1 MADAS
6 PGSAPGAGT
15 SGPKPDGTGVYNQDA
30 GYLNAEARR
39 TLSTPTYS
47 ATAPSTVDIPR
58 DTVLKR
64 ILMKLTMTVT
74 ATYSSGSPLF
84 DQKGFFEKIC
94 ANVEINVN
102 GQRIIKSVRP
112 HIARINNI
120 LLGASAPRRAYGFSA
135 SAPTISRGSYEW
147 FAGTLAYP
155 ATTQY
160 IQAQE
165 AFELSFEN
173 PWGYGGSRHM
183 TELDIRDVASAV
195 CKFYWQNSSNLINDG
210 NAATVTYTN
219 VAVTVTPQIIE
230 NRARP
235 RPQNGQ
241 VLFDYVETSFSRTYT
256 GQARSNQID
265 LQTGNFLLGV
275 GILCING
282 DAVYTLQEN
291 LLTNMALYIN
301 GATAI
306 QGPVSHQDLQDENV
320 VRFGCDDPIGYAANL
335 ASIATDADKH
345 PLRGFGHMSLI
356 RNGDWKTAINTSRQ
370 AGVDSVKLQFDT
382 PSSSGT
388 DPGTYTNAMQVIL
401 HSHEVRPYAYS
412 R

>member
-6 PGSAPGAGT
+6 PSNTPAAV
-15 SGPKPDGTGVYNQDA
+15 GPKADGTGSFNPSA

-39 TLSTPTYS
+39 TLSSPTYS
-47 ATAPSTVDIPR
+47 STAPSTVDIPR

-64 ILMKLTMTVT
+64 ILFKLTMTVT
-74 ATYSSGSPLF
+74 VTYSSGSPVF
-84 DQKGFFEKIC
+84 DQKGFFERIC
-94 ANVEINVN
+94 ANVEVNINGN
-102 GQRIIKSVRP
+102 RIIKSVRP
-112 HIARINNI
+112 HMARLHNT
-120 LLGASAPRRAYGFSA
+120 LLGSTVPRRAYATSSG
-135 SAPTISRGSYEW
+135 APTVSRGSYEW
-147 FAGTLAYP
+147 IAGTLAYP
-155 ATTQY
+155 ATTY
-160 IQAQE
+160 YVQAQE

-183 TELDIRDVASAV
+183 SELDIRDVASAV
-195 CKFYWQNSSNLINDG
+195 CKFYWQNATNLQADG
-210 NAATVTYTN
+210 GAATVTYTN
-219 VAVTVTPQIIE
+219 LAVTVNPQIIE

-235 RPQNGQ
+235 RPVPGQ
-241 VLFDYVETSFSRTYT
+241 VLFDYVETSFSRTYS

-265 LQTGNFLLGV
+265 LQTGNFLLGL

-282 DAVYTLQEN
+282 DANYTLQEN

-306 QGPVSHQDLQDENV
+306 QGPVSHQDLQDENIS
-320 VRFGCDDPIGYAANL
+320 RFGVADELGYAANL
-335 ASIATDADKH
+335 ASIAADADKH
-345 PLRGFGHMSLI
+345 PLRGFGMMNLV
-356 RNGDWKTAINTSRQ
+356 RNGNWNTAINTSRQ

-388 DPGTYTNAMQVIL
+388 DAATYTNNLQVIV
-401 HSHEVRPYAYS
+401 HSHEIRPYAYS

>member
-6 PGSAPGAGT
+6 PSNTPQA
-15 SGPKPDGTGVYNQDA
+15 GPKPDGTGTFNPAA

-39 TLSTPTYS
+39 TLASPAYS

-64 ILMKLTMTVT
+64 ILFKLTMTVQV
-74 ATYSSGSPLF
+74 TYGSGSPIF
-84 DQKGFFEKIC
+84 DQKGFFERIC
-94 ANVEINVN
+94 ANVEVNVN
-102 GQRIIKSVRP
+102 GNRIIKSVRP
-112 HIARINNI
+112 HMARLHNI
-120 LLGASAPRRAYGFSA
+120 MLQAQAPRRGYGFSA
-135 SAPTISRGSYEW
+135 SAPTISRASYEW
-147 FAGTLAYP
+147 LAGTLAYP

-160 IQAQE
+160 VQAQE

-183 TELDIRDVASAV
+183 TELDIRDVASAT
-195 CKFYWQNSSNLINDG
+195 CKFYWQQATNLQADGSSAAVTYSNL
-210 NAATVTYTN
+210 
-219 VAVTVTPQIIE
+219 AVTVTPQIIE

-235 RPQNGQ
+235 RPTPGQ
-241 VLFDYVETSFSRTYT
+241 VMFDYVETSFSRTYQ

-265 LQTGNFLLGV
+265 LQTGNFLLGLGV
-275 GILCING
+275 MCING
-282 DAVYTLQEN
+282 DSNYTLQEN
-291 LLTNMALYIN
+291 LLTNMGLYIN

-306 QGPVSHQDLQDENV
+306 QGPVSMQDLQDENIA
-320 VRFGCDDPIGYAANL
+320 RFGCSDELGFSSYL
-335 ASIATDADKH
+335 SSIASDADKH
-345 PLRGFGHMSLI
+345 PLRGFAMMNLV
-356 RNGDWKTAINTSRQ
+356 RNGNWNTAINTSRQ

-382 PSSSGT
+382 PASSGT
-388 DPGTYTNAMQVIL
+388 DAATYTNPMQVIV

>member
-6 PGSAPGAGT
+6 PDNAPQA
-15 SGPKPDGTGVYNQDA
+15 GPKADGTGTFNAAA
-30 GYLNAEARR
+30 GFLNAEARR
-39 TLSTPTYS
+39 TLGSPTYS

-64 ILMKLTMTVT
+64 IMFKLTMTVT
-74 ATYSSGSPLF
+74 VTYGSGSPVF
-84 DQKGFFEKIC
+84 DQKGFFERIC
-94 ANVEINVN
+94 SNVEININ
-102 GQRIIKSVRP
+102 GNRIIKSVRP
-112 HIARINNI
+112 HIARMNNL
-120 LLGASAPRRAYGFSA
+120 LLGSDVPRRAYGFSA

-147 FAGTLAYP
+147 LAGTLAYP

-160 IQAQE
+160 VQAQE

-183 TELDIRDVASAV
+183 TELDVRDVASAV
-195 CKFYWQNSSNLINDG
+195 CKFYWNNATNLQADGGSASVTYSNLS
-210 NAATVTYTN
+210 VTI
-219 VAVTVTPQIIE
+219 APQIIE

-235 RPQNGQ
+235 RPQPGQ
-241 VLFDYVETSFSRTYT
+241 VLFDYVETSFSRTYS

-265 LQTGNFLLGV
+265 LQTGNFLCGL

-282 DAVYTLQEN
+282 DSNYTLQEN
-291 LLTNMALYIN
+291 LITNMALMIN
-301 GATAI
+301 GASAI

-320 VRFGCDDPIGYAANL
+320 ARFGVNDKIGYAANL
-335 ASIATDADKH
+335 SSVATDADKH
-345 PLRGFGHMSLI
+345 PLRGFAHMNLI
-356 RNGDWKTAINTSRQ
+356 RNGNWNTAINTSRQ

-382 PSSSGT
+382 PASSGT
-388 DPGTYTNAMQVIL
+388 DAATYSNNLQVIV
-401 HSHEVRPYAYS
+401 HSHEIRPYSYS